1 MAGVN
6 RQNLVQAVLSGFIF
20 LVGISLALVAW
31 NYQAHGYADGNLWIE
46 ASLASRE
53 LFVRVFLW
61 QLLGGVLCGSLF
73 SLKRIGLIFMAA
85 LCLLVTICALL
96 DSVIM
101 DWVLAWGGV
110 FSYFFYSGPLA
121 WALLG
126 CCAAAALYAIRH
138 FQIGRKALSISA
150 LLSITLVGLLFI
162 GGRDQSGERPN
173 LVVISVDALAARH
186 LELYGY
192 TRNTAPNLSEFAEQA
207 VVFPDA
213 YSQSSWTLPSHAS
226 MFTGLEPLSH
236 GAITEQSVLDK
247 RHHTLAEVLRN
258 AGYYTAAFVD
268 GFQGFF
274 LDAAR
279 GLAQG
284 FDVYDQ
290 EGGGSL
296 KIAPKAL
303 EWLSRQTKPYFAF
316 IHFYDVHLDYE
327 PSARSRQ
334 LFVDPDY
341 GGKVDGYWS
350 TLENLGCEMHPTGEA
365 NCPLDA
371 ADKRHLRDLYD
382 AEIFDLDNNLAALLG
397 KLKEDAL
404 RGNTIVVLT
413 SDHGTEFFQHDGFNH
428 NQLYEESLRVPFVLH
443 GVGKQPEPQRERQ
456 VWSVDL
462 LPTVLDVL
470 NLPAPGIV
478 AGVSVFA
485 TQGKARSLTFS
496 DGHRFGLRLQAWK
509 LICPQEQII
518 EKSAA
523 PTCELYNL
531 KEDPAE
537 KQDRWQSEPEIGAS
551 LLQMLQRKAHAGGIS
566 DGEEIPLDHEAVKRL
581 KSLGYLQE

>member
-6 RQNLVQAVLSGFIF
+6 RQKIVQSVLSGFIF

-46 ASLASRE
+46 AGLASRE

-61 QLLGGVLCGSLF
+61 QLLGGVLCGGLF

-101 DWVLAWGGV
+101 DWVVAWGGV

-126 CCAAAALYAIRH
+126 CCAGAVLYAVRH

-150 LLSITLVGLLFI
+150 LLSITLVALLFT

-279 GLAQG
+279 GFGQGACTRAQLRR
-284 FDVYDQ
+284 
-290 EGGGSL
+290 E
-296 KIAPKAL
+296 APSGIGHVRTVA
-303 EWLSRQTKPYFAF
+303 PC
-316 IHFYDVHLDYE
+316 DVH
-327 PSARSRQ
+327 R
-334 LFVDPDY
+334 
-341 GGKVDGYWS
+341 
-350 TLENLGCEMHPTGEA
+350 
-365 NCPLDA
+365 
-371 ADKRHLRDLYD
+371 
-382 AEIFDLDNNLAALLG
+382 
-397 KLKEDAL
+397 
-404 RGNTIVVLT
+404 
-413 SDHGTEFFQHDGFNH
+413 
-428 NQLYEESLRVPFVLH
+428 
-443 GVGKQPEPQRERQ
+443 
-456 VWSVDL
+456 
-462 LPTVLDVL
+462 
-470 NLPAPGIV
+470 
-478 AGVSVFA
+478 
-485 TQGKARSLTFS
+485 
-496 DGHRFGLRLQAWK
+496 
-509 LICPQEQII
+509 
-518 EKSAA
+518 
-523 PTCELYNL
+523 
-531 KEDPAE
+531 
-537 KQDRWQSEPEIGAS
+537 
-551 LLQMLQRKAHAGGIS
+551 
-566 DGEEIPLDHEAVKRL
+566 
-581 KSLGYLQE
+581 